1 MCRKFENTIME
12 EFFYYFKT
20 MFDTHTHTKEKYTC
34 SN

>member
-12 EFFYYFKT
+12 EFFYYFKA
-20 MFDTHTHTKEKYTC
+20 MFDTHTHTKKYTC